1 MQAAYHKITALCYNK
16 CVFGTLKPGRRA
28 GGITMDTPE
37 KAGEKQE
44 RITQEFQSLL
54 DSTPHL
60 TQFLEEQA
68 DNMQPPSFSQHLK
81 ILMEKLELT
90 PAKLGE
96 LSLLSRSFTYQLCS
110 GVRAP
115 SRDVVL
121 RLALVLKLDLDETQR
136 LLRTAC
142 RGALYPRLR
151 RDAVFIFALRQGL
164 NLYDTNELL
173 CSLEEAPLL

>member
-1 MQAAYHKITALCYNK
+1 
-16 CVFGTLKPGRRA
+16 
-28 GGITMDTPE
+28 MDTPE
-37 KAGEKQE
+37 KAGENQE
-44 RITQEFQSLL
+44 RTTQEFQSLL
-54 DSTPHL
+54 DATPQL
-60 TQFLEEQA
+60 EQFLEEQA
-68 DNMQPPSFSQHLK
+68 GNMQPPTFSEHLK
-81 ILMEKLELT
+81 TLMEQCGLT

-96 LSLLSRSFTYQLCS
+96 LALLSRSFTYQLCS
-110 GVRAP
+110 GMRVP

-121 RLALVLKLDLDETQR
+121 RLALVLRLDLEETQR

>member
-1 MQAAYHKITALCYNK
+1 
-16 CVFGTLKPGRRA
+16 
-28 GGITMDTPE
+28 MDTPE
-37 KAGEKQE
+37 KAGEKRE
-44 RITQEFQSLL
+44 STTQEFQNLL
-54 DSTPHL
+54 DTTPQL
-60 TQFLEEQA
+60 MQFLEEQA
-68 DNMQPPSFSQHLK
+68 DHMHPPDFSQHLK
-81 ILMEKLELT
+81 TLMEERELT

-96 LSLLSRSFTYQLCS
+96 LALLSRSFAYQICS

-121 RLALVLKLDLDETQR
+121 RLALVLKLDLDEAQR